1 MKPIGVTIRL
11 HYFARHKDMKLTY
24 ELILRF
30 TPDKLV
36 CPRVERYNTRGEH
49 GLLMDHGMNIGPN
62 SLGSCDTV
70 SPKKLEL
77 R

>member
-1 MKPIGVTIRL
+1 
-11 HYFARHKDMKLTY
+11 MKLTY

-36 CPRVERYNTRGEH
+36 CLRVERYNTRGEH
-49 GLLMDHGMNIGPN
+49 SLLMDHGMNVGPD
-62 SLGSCDTV
+62 SLRSCNTV
-70 SPKKLEL
+70 SPKELEL

>member
-1 MKPIGVTIRL
+1 
-11 HYFARHKDMKLTY
+11 MKLTY

-36 CPRVERYNTRGEH
+36 CLRVERYNTRGEH
-49 GLLMDHGMNIGPN
+49 GLLMDHGMNVGSD
-62 SLGSCDTV
+62 SLRSCNTV
-70 SPKKLEL
+70 SPRKLGL